1 MVDPRDPI
9 PEQADVESERRRPNP
24 LGAVLGRVRNRRLG
38 PVGLAV
44 AVTVGL
50 FLIGGLVE
58 PGFASLPQAHNLLKL
73 ASFLAILAAGQT
85 LTIISGGDGIDLSI
99 PSVATVTAIIVAWI
113 SDGSDAKL
121 AVAIAPV
128 VGVCVL
134 VGTINGLGIVFFGI
148 PPLVM
153 TLGMG
158 VALDGLV
165 YVLTQGTPRGSAP
178 PALNYIAND
187 TLIFGFQG
195 IVFVA
200 IAMGVVMWLL
210 LRRSTY
216 GMRLYAVGA
225 NRAAALGSGVRVPRT
240 VVFTYVLSS
249 LFAGVGGIFLLG
261 YADTVYLNL
270 GAPYLLPSVAAVVV
284 GGTTLAGGT
293 GGYGGTLA
301 GALLLTVLISFLTAV
316 NVSAGSRD
324 VIYGLILLAMLS
336 IYGRQ
341 RALRQ

>member
-1 MVDPRDPI
+1 MDPSRTN
-9 PEQADVESERRRPNP
+9 S
-24 LGAVLGRVRNRRLG
+24 LGASFRELRTRRLG

-44 AVTVGL
+44 VVTVAL
-50 FLIGGLVE
+50 FLVGGIFQ
-58 PGFASLPQAHNLLKL
+58 PGFASLDQAHNLLKL
-73 ASFLAILAAGQT
+73 GSFLAILAAGQT

-99 PSVATVTAIIVAWI
+99 PSVATVSAIIVAWI
-113 SDGSDAKL
+113 SNGSDAKL
-121 AVAIAPV
+121 PIAILPV
-128 VGVCVL
+128 VAMCII
-134 VGTINGLGIVFFGI
+134 VGTLNGLGILFLSI

-158 VALDGLV
+158 AALDGLV

-178 PALNYIAND
+178 PALDHIANNR
-187 TLIFGFQG
+187 LFLGFQG

-200 IAMGVVMWLL
+200 IAMGLIMWVL
-210 LRRSTY
+210 LRRSIY

-225 NRAAALGSGVRVPRT
+225 NRAAALGAGVRVPRT
-240 VVFTYVLSS
+240 VVVTYVLSA
-249 LFAGVGGIFLLG
+249 LCGGIGGIVLLG
-261 YADTVYLNL
+261 YANTVYLNL

-316 NVSAGSRD
+316 NVSDGARN
-324 VIYGLILLAMLS
+324 VIYGLILLGLLS